1 MEMTVMKEEVYAQ
14 RSQETGG
21 RPPRAPRGST
31 TVHQEAEAVRGKCGQ
46 EYYCGFCGRNR

>member
-1 MEMTVMKEEVYAQ
+1 MEMTVMKEEVGAQ

-31 TVHQEAEAVRGKCGQ
+31 RVRQEAEAVRRKCGQ
-46 EYYCGFCGRNR
+46 EFYCGFYGRNR